1 MKATMFVLYLS
12 MLNDTLRYFMLFNM
26 GIRYIHEL
34 NSCKAQLFNKVD
46 IYISC
51 IAIEMD
57 ITYITDKVA
66 IMGSFYEND
75 SLNEIRAHMKSRH
88 DKHHT
93 IYNVSS
99 EPEYNI
105 EQDIDN
111 VRNFPFNANNPCALK
126 TLIAI
131 CCDMEA
137 YLNVN
142 ANNVIFIHCRT
153 GTKYNFI

>member
-1 MKATMFVLYLS
+1 
-12 MLNDTLRYFMLFNM
+12 
-26 GIRYIHEL
+26 
-34 NSCKAQLFNKVD
+34 
-46 IYISC
+46 
-51 IAIEMD
+51 MD

-153 GTKYNFI
+153 GTKYNLVYIHCSISIILNIIVIYSDIYTFNRTWPEWIHCSMFSITYWCIC